1 MSSAD
6 GPLSASTSFG
16 PIQLP
21 ASSQARA
28 EQLLELDQMDEP
40 GESSNE
46 RSDTSSPIHQRQ
58 QPAACPDCLH
68 GNSMNPHQASSF
80 GASCAPQPGSPRDD
94 LCRCA
99 FVAPNHA
106 SPTNQPDQ
114 VQPEAAYLSSWLQET
129 GTANMG
135 AGSPRPTRPKSSVQL
150 PRTTNMANHPQAS
163 CPIETVAASGASFSA
178 SLWTKMVSCAATRPV
193 QVSRKLAELAEWAL
207 VQPAAFLQNQL
218 AGFGSH
224 STPDRRLISSDQ
236 QQLGAD
242 SGHLQGVFVP
252 IFKLCL
258 IILVMNFLFRLADN
272 CSSALIELLT
282 MSKPASTDSSS
293 QSSLAGDEPLQ
304 P

>member
-40 GESSNE
+40 GGSSNE

-58 QPAACPDCLH
+58 PPACPDCLH
-68 GNSMNPHQASSF
+68 ESSMNPHQAASF
-80 GASCAPQPGSPRDD
+80 GSSCAPQPGAPRDD
-94 LCRCA
+94 VCRCA
-99 FVAPNHA
+99 FIVPNHT

-114 VQPEAAYLSSWLQET
+114 AQPEAPYLNSWLRET
-129 GTANMG
+129 GAPSVT
-135 AGSPRPTRPKSSVQL
+135 AGSPWPSQPSPSGQFPQPTE
-150 PRTTNMANHPQAS
+150 MANHRQS
-163 CPIETVAASGASFSA
+163 TETVAVTGAPSSA
-178 SLWTKMVSCAATRPV
+178 GLWTKVVSCAATRPA

-207 VQPAAFLQNQL
+207 VQPAGLLHNQL
-218 AGFGSH
+218 AGFGPH
-224 STPDRRLISSDQ
+224 STPERVTNPDQRRLN
-236 QQLGAD
+236 G
-242 SGHLQGVFVP
+242 GCHLQGVIVP

-258 IILVMNFLFRLADN
+258 VILVMNFLFRLADN

-282 MSKPASTDSSS
+282 MSKTTSTDSPSE
-293 QSSLAGDEPLQ
+293 SSLAGDQPLQ
-304 P
+304 PSGAV